1 MESDSQLY
9 LNDFI
14 NQKTIMANYPWVL
27 STITVLWE
35 FCDSG
40 ELCSRR
46 YNRSS
51 SPPANIQDISTNQ
64 ELFEKMEMKLNSQD
78 VKAIN
83 CSICLSPPTNL
94 VMSSEDYNPKPSLSE
109 PSTLAKVSAL
119 VNLLHE
125 ERQTLKSLIFSEF
138 RKMLSLLEETLKAEC
153 FQIFII
159 HTSMAAKETFQ
170 VINFFSECGPESR
183 VVLLASL
190 EVTGVGIN
198 LTAASCWDLDI
209 EEQAIACVH
218 RIGQKEEVKV
228 MRLVVKNSN
237 KQRIM
242 ELRGQVENNRDR
254 EMRRLG
260 FQDIQTIMGMQN
272 GFNVGFGGSNR
283 SGDE

>member
-1 MESDSQLY
+1 
-9 LNDFI
+9 
-14 NQKTIMANYPWVL
+14 
-27 STITVLWE
+27 
-35 FCDSG
+35 
-40 ELCSRR
+40 
-46 YNRSS
+46 
-51 SPPANIQDISTNQ
+51 
-64 ELFEKMEMKLNSQD
+64 
-78 VKAIN
+78 
-83 CSICLSPPTNL
+83 
-94 VMSSEDYNPKPSLSE
+94 
-109 PSTLAKVSAL
+109 
-119 VNLLHE
+119 
-125 ERQTLKSLIFSEF
+125 
-138 RKMLSLLEETLKAEC
+138 MLSLLEETLKAEG

>member
-27 STITVLWE
+27 STITVLWEFCDSGELCSRRYNRSSSPPANIQVLWEFCDSGELCSRRYNRSSSPPANIQVLWE

-94 VMSSEDYNPKPSLSE
+94 VMSSC
-109 PSTLAKVSAL
+109 T
-119 VNLLHE
+119 H
-125 ERQTLKSLIFSEF
+125 
-138 RKMLSLLEETLKAEC
+138 
-153 FQIFII
+153 
-159 HTSMAAKETFQ
+159 
-170 VINFFSECGPESR
+170 FFS
-183 VVLLASL
+183 
-190 EVTGVGIN
+190 
-198 LTAASCWDLDI
+198 
-209 EEQAIACVH
+209 
-218 RIGQKEEVKV
+218 VKDV
-228 MRLVVKNSN
+228 
-237 KQRIM
+237 
-242 ELRGQVENNRDR
+242 
-254 EMRRLG
+254 
-260 FQDIQTIMGMQN
+260 F
-272 GFNVGFGGSNR
+272 
-283 SGDE
+283 